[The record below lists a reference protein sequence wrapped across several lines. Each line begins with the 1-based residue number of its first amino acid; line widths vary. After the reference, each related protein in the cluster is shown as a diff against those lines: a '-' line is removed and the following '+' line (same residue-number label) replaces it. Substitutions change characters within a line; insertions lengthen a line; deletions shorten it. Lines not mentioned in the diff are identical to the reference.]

1 MTANQRGLL
10 FGAGVM
16 VGAAIWSLLIYKAIE
31 PLDREALRGLAVF
44 LVGWLLPLGVVG
56 GVLLTRRLTVNE
68 AHAHERGIDKG
79 IEKVTKAAQATAE
92 IRQTMHTTIKRPAEG
107 WQPAAVRSDMDY
119 LPRPRMEIR
128 GGSDNGISGA

>member
-1 MTANQRGLL
+1 MTQNQKGLL
-10 FGAGVM
+10 FGVVVM
-16 VGAAIWSLLIYKAIE
+16 AIAAAWSILIYKAIE

-44 LVGWLLPLGVVG
+44 IVGWLLPIGVVV

-79 IEKVTKAAQATAE
+79 IEKVTKAAQATAD
-92 IRQTMHTTIKRPAEG
+92 IRQTMHTTIKRPPDG
-107 WQPAAVRSDMDY
+107 WKTVPVRSDADY

-128 GGSDNGISGA
+128 GGGESGISGS

>member
-1 MTANQRGLL
+1 MTSNQRGAM
-10 FGAGVM
+10 FGVSVA
-16 VGAAIWSLLIYKAIE
+16 VGAAIWSLLIYKVIE
-31 PLDREALRGLAVF
+31 PLDRESLRGLAVF
-44 LVGWLLPLGVVG
+44 IVGWLLPLGVVF

-107 WQPAAVRSDMDY
+107 WQAAPVRSDADY

-128 GGSDNGISGA
+128 GNDNGISGA